1 MKEIKIITSS
11 SGETRKAGQIL
22 GEFLKPGDL
31 ICLNGDLGAGKTV
44 FVSGVAK
51 GLEIEEPVTSPT
63 FTLVNEYEGR
73 ILFFHFDVYR
83 IYDPEELYDIGFE
96 EYFYRGGAVCIE
108 WSNLIES
115 VLPQDRLEIEIIR
128 IPGEENDDKREL
140 VFRYFS
146 EKIPENIMAALN
158 KIHEEVKNN

>member
-73 ILFFHFDVYR
+73 IPFFHFDVYR

-115 VLPQDRLEIEIIR
+115 ILPQDRLEIEIIR
-128 IPGEENDDKREL
+128 IPEKKTTTRGNW
-140 VFRYFS
+140 FS
-146 EKIPENIMAALN
+146 DIFQKKPLKTSWPPSTKYIR
-158 KIHEEVKNN
+158 K